1 MISAD
6 EAVLDAAAGLANV
19 SREMIAGRAPDLRHQ
34 IKDATPDILHLL
46 CHGGAAAGLRRLAF
60 ATLADVD
67 AVEGGA
73 GAEAAVG
80 SLRLSVADLIGALQ
94 ACDPWLLV
102 LSACDTAEAADGPAL
117 AHDLASGGIPA
128 VVGMRRLVDLADT
141 NRFCTALY
149 PQVLAT
155 IRTAVVAEGPPEA
168 RTIDWAVSLTAPR
181 VSMGGP
187 DPSKVDAWTDPV
199 LDVQDDLFKVAP
211 ALPAQSP
218 VDYARRQ
225 GRLDFWK
232 GYLATL
238 DPATTNPAVLADVL
252 DIIEQIEASLAQGD
266 G

>member
-1 MISAD
+1 M
-6 EAVLDAAAGLANV
+6 
-19 SREMIAGRAPDLRHQ
+19 
-34 IKDATPDILHLL
+34 HLL

-94 ACDPWLLV
+94 ACDRWLLV

-181 VSMGGP
+181 VPMGGP
-187 DPSKVDAWTDPV
+187 DPSKVDAWTNPV
-199 LDVQDDLFKVAP
+199 LYVQDDLFKVAP
-211 ALPAQSP
+211 GPSGAVPRSIT
-218 VDYARRQ
+218 Q
-225 GRLDFWK
+225 GGRVAWDFWK